1 MKKVAPPVL
10 ERVPLKPSEMT
21 FSELLSGFK
30 ALRGAASG
38 DVEVKQFNA
47 LVKAADAL
55 PIQGGPF
62 EASYQAARGEAAKRL
77 GLLGYDK
84 PNLLEKLFGAKSKL
98 TGSLP
103 LPPGEVAFN
112 PKTTKPGGT
121 NQVLTSALSCIAY
134 EESRFNYD
142 TSKPFGPLHDQVKA
156 LGFTEHA
163 LTDGVT
169 RIAGPDVGGAN
180 ALPGGARV
188 LVASRP
194 GMTALA
200 FRGTTVNYDIMKD
213 AKFSLTDGTARYGG
227 GRVHQGFDESLTS
240 IWPEVSAGIK
250 AARAK
255 NPNEPIVFTGHSLGG
270 ALAVLALAR
279 AKKEGLLDSPPYRGK
294 GSVAVLDTYGQPRV
308 GDAEF
313 AKAFQQSVGDIPYHR
328 YVYRNDPVPRLP
340 PTGMGY
346 SDLAS
351 AQTVFTDDAGK
362 SHQVA
367 NDDQRLNTLEQKVN
381 AATVPEILSTAASQV
396 ADHTQLNYL
405 VTARRGE

>member
-1 MKKVAPPVL
+1 MKKVTAPVV
-10 ERVPLKPSEMT
+10 ERAPLKPTELT

-38 DVEVKQFNA
+38 DVEVKRFEA

-55 PIQGGPF
+55 PIQAGPF
-62 EASYQAARGEAAKRL
+62 EPSYLAARSEAAKRL
-77 GLLGYDK
+77 GLQGYDK

-98 TGSLP
+98 TGALP

-121 NQVLTSALSCIAY
+121 NQVLTAALSSVAY

-142 TSKPFGPLHDQVKA
+142 TSKPYGPLHDHVKA
-156 LGFTEHA
+156 LGFTEQS

-169 RIAGPDVGGAN
+169 RIAGPEVGGAN

-194 GMTALA
+194 GVTALA

-213 AKFSLTDGTARYGG
+213 LKFSLADGARYGG
-227 GRVHQGFDESLTS
+227 GRVHQGFHESLES

-279 AKKEGLLDSPPYRGK
+279 AKQEGLLDSPPYRGK

-308 GDAEF
+308 GDAAF

-362 SHQVA
+362 SHRVA
-367 NDDQRLNTLEQKVN
+367 NDDPRLNTLEQKVN
-381 AATVPEILSTAASQV
+381 AATVPEILATAAAQV
-396 ADHTQLNYL
+396 PDHTQINYL